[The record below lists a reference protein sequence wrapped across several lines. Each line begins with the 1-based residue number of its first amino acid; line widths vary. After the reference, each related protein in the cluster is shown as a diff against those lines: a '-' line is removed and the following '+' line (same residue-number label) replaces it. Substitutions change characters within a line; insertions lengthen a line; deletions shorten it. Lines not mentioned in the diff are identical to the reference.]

1 MKFAFLFLTILF
13 SQVSV
18 AQNSILGSW
27 KGVMYRDGYDEKD
40 AFLFYL
46 DLVGSGS
53 EITGKTRNEIYMTD
67 LYAVKKIKGSFDK
80 NIVLVVLSVCYFS
93 STQSSLTQVI
103 NQFFLLRSKII
114 DTGRIIF

>member
-1 MKFAFLFLTILF
+1 MDLRKVYFRFFGTNLAILRIKSDMKFAFLFLTILF

-80 NIVLVVLSVCYFS
+80 NKV
-93 STQSSLTQVI
+93 
-103 NQFFLLRSKII
+103 
-114 DTGRIIF
+114 